1 MINNKAQTA
10 LRLLLC
16 NILVI
21 FVNSAIAAEPKPKV
35 NITSEL
41 ATVTIKHHGKS
52 VTIQRNQNPENR
64 IVDALSLTSR
74 ACPPHCLQPIKFKG
88 VETIGELE
96 LINYL
101 EKISAGDSSIL
112 VIDTR
117 SSKMAAD
124 ATIPG
129 SINIHG
135 DKLIENRGANPIEI
149 EDILTQQFGVRDNL
163 GTWNF
168 KQAKTLVLYCYGIWC
183 GQATRT
189 LDALVSMDYP
199 KYKLKWYRGGIQA
212 WESVGLTT
220 IRNGQ

>member
-1 MINNKAQTA
+1 MIKNKAQTA
-10 LRLLLC
+10 ARLLLSS
-16 NILVI
+16 ILVI
-21 FVNSAIAAEPKPKV
+21 FMNSVIAAEAKLKV
-35 NITSEL
+35 NITPEL
-41 ATVTIKHHGKS
+41 ATVNVKHRDKTVTIKRK
-52 VTIQRNQNPENR
+52 QNPDNR

-101 EKISAGDSSIL
+101 EKISNGDSSIL

-117 SSKMAAD
+117 SSKMAAE

-149 EDILTQQFGVRDNL
+149 EDILTQQFGVRDNM

-189 LDALVSMDYP
+189 LDALVSIGYP
-199 KYKLKWYRGGIQA
+199 KYKLKWYRGGLQA

-220 IRNGQ
+220 IRNSQ